1 MISQRRYEMSNEEMN
16 KEKWVLLFKEIGLSE
31 ATMLK
36 WHRQFETRYPN
47 GHQSFLEWLNI
58 PEEEINKIR
67 AL

>member
-1 MISQRRYEMSNEEMN
+1 MSNEEMN
-16 KEKWVLLFKEIGLSE
+16 KEKWVLLFKEIGLNE

-36 WHRQFETRYPN
+36 WHREFETRYPN

-58 PEEEINKIR
+58 PETEISKIR